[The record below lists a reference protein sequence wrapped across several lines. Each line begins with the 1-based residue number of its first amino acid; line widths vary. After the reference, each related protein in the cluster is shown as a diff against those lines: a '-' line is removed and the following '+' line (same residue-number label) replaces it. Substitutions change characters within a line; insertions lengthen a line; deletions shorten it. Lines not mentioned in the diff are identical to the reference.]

1 MKILLTGANGYIGR
15 RLLPRLVMHGNQVI
29 CMVRDRRRIELE
41 ENLVDKVSFI
51 EADLL
56 KEDTLE
62 QIPDDIDAAYYLVH
76 SMGSSSGK
84 FYELEQQAAKNFNAA
99 IEKTACQH
107 VIFLSGIVNEDKLSR
122 HLRSRQE
129 VEKILQSAQ
138 VPVTVLR
145 AAIIIGSGGASF
157 EIIRDLVEKLPVMVA
172 PKWLKTRCQPIA
184 IRNVLEYLEQILLK
198 KEAYNQT
205 FDIGG
210 PDILTYKEMLLQ
222 FAEVRHL
229 KRTIISVP
237 VLSPRISSYWLYFI
251 TSTSFPLAQSL
262 VDSMKNEVI
271 VQKQGIDKIVG
282 IELFNYRQ
290 AVERAFDRIAQ
301 NEVVSSWKDALASS
315 NIDTNL
321 MEYIR
326 LPRYGCFEDKREKT
340 YDGDGENVLNNI
352 WKIGGQTGWY
362 SSRWLWEIRGYI
374 DKIVGGVGLRRG
386 RRSPSLLVP
395 GDALDFWRVL
405 MADRKE
411 GRLLLYAEMK
421 LPGEA
426 WLEFKV
432 DKTEKKLIQ
441 TATFRPSGL
450 FGRLYWYSLLPFHAI
465 IFNNMAYRIAHN
477 D

>member
-15 RLLPRLVMHGNQVI
+15 RLLPRLVMNGYEVI

-41 ENLVDKVSFI
+41 ENLVEKVDFV

-56 KEDTLE
+56 KPDTLKK
-62 QIPDDIDAAYYLVH
+62 IPEDIQAAYYLVH
-76 SMGSSSGK
+76 SMGKAGGK
-84 FYELEQQAAKNFNAA
+84 FQDLEKKAAQNFNVAM
-99 IEKTACQH
+99 EKTKCKH
-107 VIFLSGIVNEDKLSR
+107 VVFLSGIVNEESLSR
-122 HLRSRQE
+122 HLKSRLQTE
-129 VEKILQSAQ
+129 EILQSSAI
-138 VPVTVLR
+138 PVTVLR

-157 EIIRDLVEKLPVMVA
+157 EIIRDLVEKLPIMVA

-184 IRNVLEYLEQILLK
+184 VGNVLEYLEKILLK
-198 KEAYNQT
+198 EEAFHKT

-222 FAEVRHL
+222 FAQVRHL

-251 TSTSFPLAQSL
+251 ASTSFPLAQSL

-271 VQKQGIDKIVG
+271 VQKKG
-282 IELFNYRQ
+282 IEKIADIELYNYKQ

-301 NEVVSSWKDALASS
+301 NEVISSWKDALASS

-326 LPRYGCFEDKREKT
+326 LPTYGCFEDRKEKNF
-340 YDGDGENVLNNI
+340 DGDIERVINNI
-352 WKIGGQTGWY
+352 WKIGGKTGWY

-374 DKIVGGVGLRRG
+374 DKVVGGVGLRRG

-411 GRLLLYAEMK
+411 GRLLLYAEMR

-426 WLEFKV
+426 WLEFKI
-432 DKTEKKLIQ
+432 DKKKKKLIQ
-441 TATFRPSGL
+441 TATFRPSGV
-450 FGRLYWYSLLPFHAI
+450 FGRLYWYSLLPFHGI
-465 IFNNMAYRIAHN
+465 IFNNMAARIAHK
-477 D
+477 